1 MSNSRPGE
9 GSPLLEEFRRYLREH
24 SLPVTTQREQVAEV
38 VLESAGHLS
47 VDDIEQRLREQH
59 LHIGKATVYRTLDI
73 LARSGMITE
82 RDFGE
87 GFRRYERVP
96 GHPHHEHLICVRC
109 GKVIEFTNDRL
120 ERLKALVAEEYGFLH
135 HHHRLEIYGV
145 CRECQAQ
152 EGVPPTSPSPP
163 PSDQR

>member
-1 MSNSRPGE
+1 M
-9 GSPLLEEFRRYLREH
+9 LEEFRRYLREH

-38 VLESAGHLS
+38 VLAAVGHLS
-47 VDDIEQRLREQH
+47 VEDIEQQLRVRD

-109 GKVIEFTNDRL
+109 GKVIEFTNDKL
-120 ERLKALVAEEYGFLH
+120 ERLKALVAEEYGFQH

-145 CRECQAQ
+145 CRECQLL
-152 EGVPPTSPSPP
+152 EGAAPAPPTSP
-163 PSDQR
+163 PSEQR

>member
-1 MSNSRPGE
+1 M
-9 GSPLLEEFRRYLREH
+9 LEEFRRYLREH

-38 VLESAGHLS
+38 VLAATGHLS
-47 VDDIEQRLREQH
+47 VEDIEEQLRQRN

-120 ERLKALVAEEYGFLH
+120 ERLKALVAEEYGFQH

-145 CRECQAQ
+145 CRECQQ
-152 EGVPPTSPSPP
+152 RDGVAPSPSPSL

>member
-1 MSNSRPGE
+1 MSVPPPSDE
-9 GSPLLEEFRRYLREH
+9 LQLLEEFRRYLREQG
-24 SLPVTTQREQVAEV
+24 LPVTTQREQVAEAI
-38 VLESAGHLS
+38 LESRGHLS
-47 VDDIEQRLREQH
+47 VEDIEQQLRERG

-96 GHPHHEHLICVRC
+96 GHPHHEHLICTRC

-120 ERLKALVAEEYGFLH
+120 ERLKALVAEEYGFEH
-135 HHHRLEIYGV
+135 HHHRLDIYGV
-145 CRECQAQ
+145 CRECQLKD
-152 EGVPPTSPSPP
+152 GVTSSPP
-163 PSDQR
+163 SSSQSD

>member
-1 MSNSRPGE
+1 VSVPPPSDESQP
-9 GSPLLEEFRRYLREH
+9 LEEFRRYLRERG
-24 SLPVTTQREQVAEV
+24 LPVTTQREQVAEA
-38 VLESAGHLS
+38 VLESRGHLS
-47 VDDIEQRLREQH
+47 VEDIEQRLRERG

-96 GHPHHEHLICVRC
+96 GHPHHEHLICIRC

-120 ERLKALVAEEYGFLH
+120 ERLKALVAEEYGFQH
-135 HHHRLEIYGV
+135 HHHRLDIYGV
-145 CRECQAQ
+145 CRECQLKD
-152 EGVPPTSPSPP
+152 GVAPSSPSSSQ
-163 PSDQR
+163 SD

>member
-1 MSNSRPGE
+1 VSVPLPSDDAQ
-9 GSPLLEEFRRYLREH
+9 LLEEFRRYLREH
-24 SLPVTTQREQVAEV
+24 ALPVTTQREQVAEA
-38 VLESAGHLS
+38 VLASRGHLS
-47 VDDIEQRLREQH
+47 VEEIEQRLRERG

-109 GKVIEFTNDRL
+109 GKVIEFTNERL
-120 ERLKALVAEEYGFLH
+120 ERLKALVAEEYGFQH
-135 HHHRLEIYGV
+135 HHHRLDIYGV
-145 CRECQAQ
+145 CRECQLKDGAA
-152 EGVPPTSPSPP
+152 PSF
-163 PSDQR
+163 PSSSQSD